1 MEVTVFLGKLY
12 TLAKTVFE
20 GLTGFAEKL
29 IDIASE
35 TITWNGTDYSVLSV
49 LIGAGVGVLITIS
62 ITKWVL

>member
-1 MEVTVFLGKLY
+1 MEVTVFLNRIY
-12 TLAKTVFE
+12 NMAKTVFE
-20 GLTGFAEKL
+20 GLSGFAEKL
-29 IDIASE
+29 INIASE